1 MNHPHYEC
9 TAHEI
14 DINYICPSREAS
26 PKLLVM
32 VLGIANYKCPPSLY
46 ILQMLITIYEKCIHN
61 LNIHQVAAT
70 IYGSVTVTSFQATSV
85 MVW

>member
-1 MNHPHYEC
+1 MKLTSTIIYV
-9 TAHEI
+9 
-14 DINYICPSREAS
+14 PSREAS

-32 VLGIANYKCPPSLY
+32 VLGIGNYKCPPNLY
-46 ILQMLITIYEKCIHN
+46 ILITIYEKCIHN

-70 IYGSVTVTSFQATSV
+70 TYGSVPFTSFQATSV